1 MKKTQEAR
9 SPVYFYKENI
19 RINEDPLYKRGDRLG
34 ISDKKMETRRYLF
47 YVLAIVVLC
56 YLELSHCLSEYYSV
70 DHNIQDLLV
79 FVTLFT

>member
-34 ISDKKMETRRYLF
+34 ISDKKNGNQAIPILCPGNSCPLLSRIVALF
-47 YVLAIVVLC
+47 K
-56 YLELSHCLSEYYSV
+56 
-70 DHNIQDLLV
+70 
-79 FVTLFT
+79 

>member
-1 MKKTQEAR
+1 M
-9 SPVYFYKENI
+9 YFYKENI

-56 YLELSHCLSEYYSV
+56 YLELSHCLSEY
-70 DHNIQDLLV
+70 
-79 FVTLFT
+79 